1 MTTHDHE
8 IDEANQSQEP
18 PWEDAPASPQEEVEA
33 AAKEVEEAEPLQITL
48 QSAAEF
54 LGQAQEP
61 ELAAKIDAMIETI
74 QATSGADDRKMLRA
88 YALLLRSIGTSM
100 PWDEDEGLDARRFHM
115 ESKTALPSWRQCIGA
130 CLQLEFSK
138 PDNPDEVTVE
148 TVDDVGVIEDAQ
160 AEAIEAEE
168 AAEAAKVDDDFAE

>member
-8 IDEANQSQEP
+8 IDEELQSHGP
-18 PWEDAPASPQEEVEA
+18 PP
-33 AAKEVEEAEPLQITL
+33 EEAEPLQVTL
-48 QSAAEF
+48 QSATEF
-54 LGQAQEP
+54 LSQAQEP

-74 QATSGADDRKMLRA
+74 QATTGADDRKMLRG

-148 TVDDVGVIEDAQ
+148 TVDDVGVIE
-160 AEAIEAEE
+160 AEE
-168 AAEAAKVDDDFAE
+168 AAENDRAAEEESNWAEEMRQSEKKQDDEATE